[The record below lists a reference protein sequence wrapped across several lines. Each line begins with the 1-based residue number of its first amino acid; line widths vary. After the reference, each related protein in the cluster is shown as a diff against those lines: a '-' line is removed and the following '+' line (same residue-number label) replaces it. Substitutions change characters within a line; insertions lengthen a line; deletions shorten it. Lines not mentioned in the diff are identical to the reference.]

1 MGYSHF
7 YMCKTFDRKTLISA
21 AREETVKALAE
32 IDIAEGTTRAQIVY
46 GVCQKTPVLSYVKAV
61 LPQFNTNLSRIKEAD
76 KKIVSE
82 VLTFIEPSELCSTF
96 SACFNALNSP
106 QPGWNQERFHFTG
119 SWS

>member
-7 YMCKTFDRKTLISA
+7 YMCKTFDRKTLTSA

-61 LPQFNTNLSRIKEAD
+61 LPQFNTKISTKRIKEAD
-76 KKIVSE
+76 KKIVAE
-82 VLTFIEPSELCSTF
+82 VLTFIEPSEQCSTF

-106 QPGWNQERFHFTG
+106 KPGWNQERFYF
-119 SWS
+119 